1 MGCWAREFSPRL
13 TGTGCSQDNPARI
26 SSGFPE
32 RNFNSMKRLLIVA
45 SLLGAAP
52 ALADE
57 GMWTYNN
64 FPASKVKEKYGFQPN
79 QQWLDKVRLASAKF
93 GGGCS
98 SSFVSPDGLVM
109 TNHHCARGCIQ
120 QLSTAEKDFIANGF
134 YAKTQAEELQ
144 CPALEVSQLVEIT
157 DVTDQLNT
165 ATQGLTGKAYAD
177 TLKAEMSKLEKACT
191 AGAADVRCDVVTL
204 YQGGKYNLY
213 KYQRFQDVR
222 LVFAPEH
229 AIAFFG
235 GDPDNFEFP
244 RYDLDVTFVRAY
256 GKDGKPAKSPNYFKW
271 SDKGAKEGDLTFVSG
286 HPGKTSRGLTVA
298 QLEYLR
304 DTGLPKQLFKLSEI
318 RGLVSEFQ
326 NRGPEQKRISSN
338 LLFGVENGLK
348 SIKGKHEQLVDK
360 AFFAQK
366 VAAEQEL
373 RAKVDADPKMKAKYG
388 AAWDEIAR
396 AQNTYRNIR
405 KDYENIE
412 GGFNSQLFHVARTLV
427 RAADERAKPDTER
440 LRGFNEANLRS
451 LEMQVMSK
459 APVYPELEIAQ
470 LTFALTKIRE
480 ELGPDHPFVRKVL
493 GKESPA
499 SLATR
504 IIKGSQLADLA
515 VREQLYKGGKQAIE
529 ASKDPMIQLAAL
541 VDPDGRAIR
550 KTYEEQVEAVIRKN
564 SELVAQAK
572 FDVYGTGIYPDATG
586 TLRLSFG
593 SVKGYTEDG
602 KKVDPITVMSGT
614 FDRHTGEDPF
624 ALPQSWLAAQK
635 QLPAN
640 TPMNFVTTNDI
651 IGGNSGSPVINKNAE
666 VVGLVFDGNI
676 QSLGGDY
683 GFDESV
689 NRTVAVHSEALIEAL
704 KTVYKAERVLKE
716 LRPGKPT
723 VKASPGR

>member
-1 MGCWAREFSPRL
+1 
-13 TGTGCSQDNPARI
+13 
-26 SSGFPE
+26 
-32 RNFNSMKRLLIVA
+32 MKRLLFLA
-45 SLLGAAP
+45 SLIGAAP

-64 FPASKVKEKYGFQPN
+64 FPAAKVKEKYGFEPTQE
-79 QQWLDKVRLASAKF
+79 WLDKVRLASAKF

-120 QLSTAEKDFIANGF
+120 QLSTAKKDFIANGF

-157 DVTDQLNT
+157 DVTEQLNT
-165 ATQGLTGKAYAD
+165 ATKGLTGKAYSD
-177 TLKAEMSKLEKACT
+177 TLKAEMARLEKACT
-191 AGAADVRCDVVTL
+191 TGANVRCDVVTL

-213 KYQRFQDVR
+213 KYERYQDVR
-222 LVFAPEH
+222 LAFAPEH

-256 GKDGKPAKSPNYFKW
+256 KDGKPAKTPNYFKW
-271 SDKGAKEGDLTFVSG
+271 SDKGAQEGELTFVTG
-286 HPGKTSRGLTVA
+286 HPGRTSRGLTVA

-304 DTGLPKQLFKLSEI
+304 DVGLPKQLFRFSEI

-326 NRGPEQKRISSN
+326 NRGAEQKRISSN

-348 SIKGKHEQLVDK
+348 ATKGKHEQLVDK

-373 RAKVDADPKMKAKYG
+373 RKKVDADPKMKAKYG

-396 AQNTYRNIR
+396 AQDTYRNMR
-405 KDYENIE
+405 KEYESIE
-412 GGFNSQLFHVARTLV
+412 GGFNSQLYGVARTLV
-427 RAADERAKPDTER
+427 RASEELTKPDTER
-440 LRGFNEANLRS
+440 LRGFNDANLPG
-451 LEMQVMSK
+451 LKNQLLSK
-459 APVYPELEIAQ
+459 APIYPELEIAQ
-470 LTFALTKIRE
+470 LTFSLTKLRE
-480 ELGPDHPFVRKVL
+480 ELGPDHPFVKKVL

-499 SLATR
+499 ALATR
-504 IIKGSQLADLA
+504 VVKGSKLTDPK
-515 VREQLYKGGKQAIE
+515 VREQLFTGGKKAIE
-529 ASKDPMIQLAAL
+529 ASKDSMIQLAAL
-541 VDPDGRAIR
+541 VDPDARAIR

-572 FDVYGTGIYPDATG
+572 FEVYGTGIYPDATG

-593 SVKGYTEDG
+593 SVKGYMEDG
-602 KKVDPITVMSGT
+602 KQVAPITAMGDT
-614 FDRHTGEDPF
+614 FARHTGEEPF
-624 ALPQSWLAAQK
+624 ALPKSWLAAQK
-635 QLPAN
+635 DLTAT

-689 NRTVAVHSEALIEAL
+689 NRTVSVHSDALIESL
-704 KTVYKAERVLKE
+704 RKIYKADRILEE
-716 LRPGKPT
+716 LRPGSVPA
-723 VKASPGR
+723 VKANPNL